1 MNALQRLKNSVVS
14 TITQEV
20 FDSWDS
26 SKKQQYVKEHP
37 NTKFVQMDKE
47 QRKKNIELKYLRK
60 SIIEG
65 RKKLSDNREKIKQL
79 KKEYEEIM
87 ERVHSRKSNKPNKYE
102 DTRLGSIQHSIF
114 RAESSI
120 RYINKM
126 LKINIERYK
135 ELKG

>member
-14 TITQEV
+14 AITQEV

-47 QRKKNIELKYLRK
+47 QRKKNIELKYLRE
-60 SIIEG
+60 SIIHG
-65 RKKLSDNREKIKQL
+65 RKTVSNNREKIEQL

-87 ERVHSRKSNKPNKYE
+87 ERVHSRKSNKPNKDE
-102 DTRLGSIQHSIF
+102 NTQLSSIQRLIF

-120 RYINKM
+120 RRINEM
-126 LKINIERYK
+126 LKIHIERYK